1 MSKEV
6 RARESGESFPIQKA
20 TVGDM
25 KIEYT
30 ILENKSNHDEVG
42 KDRIPL
48 LFVPGLRIT
57 MDMWP
62 PTILHV
68 ASYND
73 IHCNL
78 L

>member
-1 MSKEV
+1 MSKEA
-6 RARESGESFPIQKA
+6 RAREYGESFPIQKA

-25 KIEYT
+25 EIEYR
-30 ILENKSNHDEVG
+30 ILENKSTHDEVG
-42 KDRIPL
+42 KDKTSL

-57 MDMWP
+57 MGMWP